1 MAEASTV
8 EVLVL
13 LRRDLLV
20 SLDCGFPYVTPV
32 KEGRDVD
39 AVDAAVFAVA
49 VPGVVVVAADF
60 VN

>member
-1 MAEASTV
+1 M

-13 LRRDLLV
+13 LRKDLLV
-20 SLDCGFPYVTPV
+20 SLDCDFPYVTPV

-49 VPGVVVVAADF
+49 VPGVVVAAADF